1 MKQLVTFLVIFMAMT
16 ATAQKKEPT
25 IEKGTISK
33 VGKTEIR
40 DAGFDTV
47 VIAEKVKII
56 KVGNQVIPVEVLK
69 EAILILNEKQINGF
83 YQAIQEYPAR
93 FANPFS
99 DFFLKY
105 FGLNFSQPPPK
116 K

>member
-1 MKQLVTFLVIFMAMT
+1 MAIT

-33 VGKTEIR
+33 VGKPEIK
-40 DAGFDTV
+40 DASADTM

-56 KVGNQVIPVEVLK
+56 KIGNQVIPVEVLK
-69 EAILILNEKQINGF
+69 EAVLILNEKQINGF
-83 YQAIQEYPAR
+83 YLGIQEYPAK

-99 DFFLKY
+99 EYFIKY
-105 FGLNFSQPPPK
+105 FGLQQK
-116 K
+116 QKQ